1 MLKSVCRAKRG
12 PMERRKR
19 STTAGELEWT
29 PAPEPPSPASPGGS
43 ELSCWGGDGGEEDN
57 FQSQMDERGII
68 GLEEAHGEE
77 PTLGLGDELGPDED
91 DLGSSPYFERVRAL
105 LHIFCFRTVIMHSNL
120 HKEIFQVYG
129 DGLSCASASFTM
141 PLCAKSV
148 DAVTRHTFQHMFTL
162 CCVGT
167 LCEL

>member
-1 MLKSVCRAKRG
+1 MLTLVCRVKRG
-12 PMERRKR
+12 HMERRKR

-68 GLEEAHGEE
+68 GLVEAHGEE

-91 DLGSSPYFERVRAL
+91 DLGSSPYFERVKAL
-105 LHIFCFRTVIMHSNL
+105 LHIFCFRTAQRNISR
-120 HKEIFQVYG
+120 VYG
-129 DGLSCASASFTM
+129 GW
-141 PLCAKSV
+141 PKLCISLFLYA
-148 DAVTRHTFQHMFTL
+148 TL
-162 CCVGT
+162 CKSCGYSQQAHISVYVYSV
-167 LCEL
+167 LCGYFV